1 MRVTGAGTMPQA
13 IRSEPVQHQVSGG
26 YTSNSIPLVIG
37 NRNSNVYHLPVGC
50 PSYGK
55 VGTRNRVEFASAAD
69 AEAAGFK
76 RAGNCR

>member
-1 MRVTGAGTMPQA
+1 M
-13 IRSEPVQHQVSGG
+13 
-26 YTSNSIPLVIG
+26 IG